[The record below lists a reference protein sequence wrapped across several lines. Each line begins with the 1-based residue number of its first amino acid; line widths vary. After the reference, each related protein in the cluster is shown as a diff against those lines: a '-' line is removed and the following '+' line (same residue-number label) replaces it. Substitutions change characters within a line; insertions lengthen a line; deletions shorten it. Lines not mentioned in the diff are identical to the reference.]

1 MALKGMRGTGT
12 ITENRTSKCPLTE
25 TKVLRVKERGRQDR
39 VSDKVVVCK
48 WHDNSVVCLASN
60 AIPVLPAQNVL
71 RYSQKDKTRISVP
84 QPKLVHHYNVNMGV
98 VDRSDQTFPYI
109 ELQLGVKNGIIH

>member
-12 ITENRTSKCPLTE
+12 ITENRTSTE

-39 VSDKVVVCK
+39 VADKVVVCK

-84 QPKLVHHYNVNMGV
+84 QPKLVHHYNVNMGG
-98 VDRSDQTFPYI
+98 VDRSDQNISLYRI
-109 ELQLGVKNGIIH
+109 AIRG